1 MQATNSSKQ
10 IHIGNRLIGDGQPAY
25 LVAEIGTNHNGD
37 LDLARR
43 TIDAAKAAGADAVK
57 FQNYRTDDFI
67 ADKTLTYT
75 YEGKDGPVTENLYEM
90 FKRVE
95 LGEEQLVR
103 ISEHC
108 AAAGIDWHS
117 TPTSMSGVKT
127 LTDLGVP
134 VLKNGSDYLGDL
146 DLIEGMG
153 KTGLPVV
160 LSSGMATMSDIDDA
174 VRCFRRTG
182 NDQLILL
189 QCTSQYPTPAEEAN
203 IRRVRSLADAFGCL
217 PGFSD
222 HTAGF
227 AASVAAVTLGAVWI
241 EKHFTLDRSL
251 PGPDHAFS
259 SDPDEFAELAAAVRF
274 TEVALGE
281 SAIVLSEREEEARS
295 QHRLSC
301 SAARDLAPGHK
312 ITQADIRYVRPGS
325 GIPPRDAHLILG
337 RRLAREISA
346 GRHIR
351 VEDLD

>member
-1 MQATNSSKQ
+1 MKATTPSRQLQ
-10 IHIGNRLIGDGQPAY
+10 IGDRLIGEGHPAY

-37 LDLARR
+37 LDLARK

-57 FQNYRTDDFI
+57 FQNYHTDDFI
-67 ADKTLTYT
+67 ADRTLTYT
-75 YEGKDGPVTENLYEM
+75 YDGKDGPVTENLYEM

-95 LGEEQLVR
+95 LGQEQLAR

-108 AAAGIDWHS
+108 AVTGIDWHS

-127 LTDLGVP
+127 LTDLGVS

-153 KTGLPVV
+153 NTGLPVV
-160 LSSGMATMSDIDDA
+160 LSSGMATMADIDDA

-189 QCTSQYPTPAEEAN
+189 QCTSQYPTPADEAN

-217 PGFSD
+217 SGFSD
-222 HTAGF
+222 HTAGI

-259 SDPDEFAELAAAVRF
+259 SDPDEFAELAAALRF
-274 TEVALGE
+274 TEVALGQ
-281 SAIVLSEREEEARS
+281 SAIVLSEREVGART

-301 SAARDLAPGHK
+301 SAARNLAPGHRLA
-312 ITQADIRYVRPGS
+312 QADIRYVRPGS

-337 RRLAREISA
+337 RRLAKEVPA
-346 GRHIR
+346 GRHILLD
-351 VEDLD
+351 DLD